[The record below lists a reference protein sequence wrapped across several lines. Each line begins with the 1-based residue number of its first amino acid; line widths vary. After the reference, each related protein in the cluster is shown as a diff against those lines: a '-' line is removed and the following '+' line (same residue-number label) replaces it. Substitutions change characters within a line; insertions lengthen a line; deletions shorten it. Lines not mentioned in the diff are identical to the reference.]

1 MRKFSYAYGS
11 PGFPHFAVLLF
22 LISALFYSCG
32 SKKDKRTEYT
42 IGFSQCIGSD
52 EWRKTM
58 LEEMKRE
65 LSFHPEINLIYK
77 DANGNNQTQVSQVK
91 EMIKK
96 KVNLLIISPN
106 EARPLTPIVEE
117 AFNSGIPVIVI
128 DRKTSSSLYTAYV
141 GGNNYEIGRLAAEY
155 MAGKMNGKARILEVM
170 GLPGSSPAI
179 ERQRGFYEGL
189 QPYPHVKVV
198 KQVYGNWL
206 KEVAQKEVGQ
216 LVTSAADIDMVFA
229 HNDQMALGAYLAFK
243 KSTPGKKIKIMGVD
257 ALPGAQNGLQYI
269 SDGIIQ
275 SSMLYSTGGKEAI
288 RTALNILNNE
298 PFNRENILKTLVA
311 DSSNVQLMRLQ
322 ADKMN
327 SQQKDIERQQKMLEE
342 QMEVYNNQQIILNIL
357 VISLVFA
364 IIFGSV
370 ALYSLMEN
378 WRNNRALET
387 KNEEILLHQQQLIE
401 MSAKAEAA
409 SEARFNFFTNISHEF
424 RTPLTLINIPLEEL
438 LEDRKLP
445 ETAKKHLGMIHK
457 NALRLLRLVNQLIDF
472 RKIEYDNSSIR
483 VTENDFIAFV
493 KDIAYAFKDIAKRR
507 KIDLRVLTTERELN
521 VWFDVNMLDKVIF
534 NLLSNAFKFTND
546 HGRIHIRI
554 ERDTAANTVQT
565 WVEDNG
571 VGMSEEA
578 VNHAFDL
585 FYQGENDRAKG
596 SGIGLSLSKEII
608 ALHQGSILLHSEKWT
623 GTTFHLVLPLGGG
636 HFQPEEKSEGA
647 TSPYVVDDHT
657 FKLYTVELEQSND
670 GDNRLMPVFDTLKEQ
685 SILLIEDN
693 EDMLAFLKQRLSS
706 DYEIF
711 TADNGEAGLNE
722 ALEKVPDLI
731 ISDVV
736 MPGKS
741 GIALLNVLKN
751 DIRTS
756 HIPVVLLTAKASDE
770 HQIEG
775 LQAMADA
782 YISKPFNMSFL
793 MESIKSLLN
802 NRVLMR
808 SHYSTEL
815 PVDSR
820 INTVGKLDK
829 RFLNEFSGI
838 VESNL
843 ANENL
848 SVEEIC
854 KVIGISR
861 VQLYRKVK
869 ALLGCSVSEYIIN
882 KRLKKAKY
890 LLLNEDLSISEV
902 TYRVGIS
909 SPTYFSTLF
918 KSKYGCTP
926 TEFKKEK
933 LTE

>member
-1 MRKFSYAYGS
+1 MRNFI
-11 PGFPHFAVLLF
+11 LF
-22 LISALFYSCG
+22 FITILFFGCSN
-32 SKKDKRTEYT
+32 KETKRTEYV

-65 LSFHPEINLIYK
+65 LSFHPEVKLIYK
-77 DANGNNQTQVSQVK
+77 DANGNNHTQINHVK
-91 EMIKK
+91 DMIRKK
-96 KVNLLIISPN
+96 INLLIISPN

-155 MAGKMNGKARILEVM
+155 IATKANGKANILEIM

-189 QPYPHVKVV
+189 KPYPNVKVV

-206 KEVAQKEVGQ
+206 KEVAQQEVTK
-216 LVTSAADIDMVFA
+216 LAPSKFNIDIVFA

-243 KSTPGKKIKIMGVD
+243 KVAPEKKIKIMGVD
-257 ALPGAQNGLQYI
+257 ALPGAQNGLQQI
-269 SDGIIQ
+269 ANGTIQ
-275 SSMLYSTGGKEAI
+275 SSMLYPTGGKEAI

-364 IIFGSV
+364 IVFGSV
-370 ALYSLMEN
+370 ALYSLREN
-378 WRNNRALET
+378 WKNNKVLEA

-401 MSAKAEAA
+401 MSAKANAA
-409 SEARFNFFTNISHEF
+409 SEAKFNFFTNISHEF

-438 LEDRKLP
+438 LEDNKLP
-445 ETAKKHLGMIHK
+445 ETAKKHLNMIHK
-457 NALRLLRLVNQLIDF
+457 NSSRLLRLVNQLIDF
-472 RKIEYDNSSIR
+472 RKIEYDNQSINPS
-483 VTENDFIAFV
+483 ENDFIAFV
-493 KDIAYAFKDIAKRR
+493 KDIANAFKDIAKRR
-507 KIDLRVLTTERELN
+507 KIDLRVITTERELD

-554 ERDTAANTVQT
+554 EKDAETNRVQI

-571 VGMSEEA
+571 VGMSEEDA
-578 VNHAFDL
+578 NHAFDL

-608 ALHQGSILLHSEKWT
+608 TLHHGSIQLKSEKWK
-623 GTTFHLVLPLGGG
+623 GTSFYIVLPLGSK
-636 HFQPEEKSEGA
+636 HFKIDENLDKTA
-647 TSPYVVDDHT
+647 SPYVIDDHN
-657 FKLYTVELEQSND
+657 FKLYTIELEQANQVKSN
-670 GDNRLMPVFDTLKEQ
+670 LTPVFNTLKEQ
-685 SILLIEDN
+685 SVLIIEDN
-693 EDMLAFLKQRLSS
+693 EDMLGFLKQRLSA
-706 DYEIF
+706 DYEVF
-711 TADNGEAGLNE
+711 TADNGETGLNE

-731 ISDVV
+731 ISDIV

-741 GIALLNVLKN
+741 GISLLNSLKN

-756 HIPVVLLTAKASDE
+756 HIPVILLTAKTSDE

-775 LQAMADA
+775 MQAMADA
-782 YISKPFNMSFL
+782 YISKPFNMTFL
-793 MESIKSLLN
+793 MESIISLLN

-808 SHYSTEL
+808 SHYSAEL

-820 INTVGKLDK
+820 INMVGKLDK
-829 RFLNEFSGI
+829 KFLNEFSGI

-854 KVIGISR
+854 KMIGISR

-869 ALLGCSVSEYIIN
+869 ALMGCGVSEYIIN

-890 LLLNEDLSISEV
+890 LLLNEDLSISEI
-902 TYRVGIS
+902 TYMVGIA

-933 LTE
+933 TIE